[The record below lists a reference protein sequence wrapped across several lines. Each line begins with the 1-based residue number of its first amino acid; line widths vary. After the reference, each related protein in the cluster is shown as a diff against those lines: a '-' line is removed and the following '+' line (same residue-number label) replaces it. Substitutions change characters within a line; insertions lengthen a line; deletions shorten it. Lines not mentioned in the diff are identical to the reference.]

1 MSKKQRIIMDSSCY
15 TEYIA
20 LYDSSHKLAFLC
32 ELLTSL
38 SFALPATTPL
48 LCDNN
53 AARHLA
59 EDHIG
64 HPNVKHI
71 RVKFH
76 YIHELVED
84 STVSLTH
91 MCSADNTA
99 DILTKP
105 LAHGDFQHLRH
116 YLGI

>member
-1 MSKKQRIIMDSSCY
+1 MGYCKLILLCQI
-15 TEYIA
+15 IA
-20 LYDSSHKLAFLC
+20 LHDSSHKLAFLH
-32 ELLTSL
+32 ELLTGL
-38 SFALPATTPL
+38 SFTPHGATPI
-48 LCDNN
+48 LCNNN

-64 HPNVKHI
+64 HPNIKHI
-71 RVKFH
+71 HIKFH
-76 YIHELVED
+76 YICELVEEG
-84 STVSLTH
+84 TVSLTH
-91 MCSADNTA
+91 MHFADNTT